1 MDERTVVRRLCF
13 KPVWPTAPRDFLC
26 CTTWKQFPNGSILI
40 CTRSAPECV
49 LPPQKGYVRGS
60 IRISGYLIEP
70 MECLLESDR
79 ESKSGSESKSGGGS
93 GSRSQSRRDSGSG
106 TGREKDGGRE
116 SDSQY
121 LHSTHKG
128 DSQYLQSQS
137 QSQLQLQNGSG
148 GEVRSGSECKGCR
161 VTLTAHT
168 DLGGSLPPTVINM
181 LSTAAPLKM
190 MAAIADIVARK

>member
-26 CTTWKQFPNGSILI
+26 CTTWKDFPNGSILI

-116 SDSQY
+116 SDSQH
-121 LHSTHKG
+121 L
-128 DSQYLQSQS
+128 
-137 QSQLQLQNGSG
+137 QSQLQGISG
-148 GEVRSGSECKGCR
+148 GERGSRGGTECKGCR

-190 MAAIADIVARK
+190 MAAIADIVARN

>member
-26 CTTWKQFPNGSILI
+26 CTTWKDFPNGSILI

-79 ESKSGSESKSGGGS
+79 ESKSGSESKSKSGGGS
-93 GSRSQSRRDSGSG
+93 GSRRDSGSG

-116 SDSQY
+116 SDSQH
-121 LHSTHKG
+121 L
-128 DSQYLQSQS
+128 
-137 QSQLQLQNGSG
+137 QSQLQGISG
-148 GEVRSGSECKGCR
+148 GERGSRGGTECKGCR

-190 MAAIADIVARK
+190 MAAIADIVARN